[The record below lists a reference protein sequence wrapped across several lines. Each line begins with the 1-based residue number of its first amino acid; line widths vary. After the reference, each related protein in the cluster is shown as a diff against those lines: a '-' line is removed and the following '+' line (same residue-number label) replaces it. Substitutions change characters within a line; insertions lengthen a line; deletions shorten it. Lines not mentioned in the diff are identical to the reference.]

1 MKEKQ
6 SVAAEMK
13 SRKVDIYMTYSYEN
27 GNKENPKYVY
37 EPHGERQDIRTLTEG
52 LIGLVYP
59 ETQFALL
66 EVGEET
72 KDSSVVHGQLI
83 FNGNEKRNDFN
94 LTYRT
99 EGEKVIIDKF
109 EVRDL

>member
-1 MKEKQ
+1 MNLQ
-6 SVAAEMK
+6 SWECY
-13 SRKVDIYMTYSYEN
+13 ITYSYEN
-27 GNKENPKYVY
+27 GNKENPKHVY
-37 EPHGERQDIRTLTEG
+37 ETQEGRSDIRTLTEN
-52 LIGLVYP
+52 LLKLVYP
-59 ETQFALL
+59 ETHFDLL

-72 KDSSVVHGQLI
+72 KDGSVVHGQMI

>member
-1 MKEKQ
+1 
-6 SVAAEMK
+6 
-13 SRKVDIYMTYSYEN
+13 MTYSYEN

-37 EPHGERQDIRTLTEG
+37 ETHGDREDLPMFTERL
-52 LIGLVYP
+52 LSLVYN
-59 ETQFALL
+59 ETPFTV
-66 EVGEET
+66 VGVEGVSENT
-72 KDSSVVHGQLI
+72 VQGQMIL
-83 FNGNEKRNDFN
+83 NGNEKRNDFN